1 MANTLEFLRGVD
13 RLHAFY
19 TENVRMLAHA
29 YDLTDEEASHLLANM
44 GFNNVSVSILRPPRV
59 DLLGGLGERPVDE
72 VHTHPVVDPEDAPR
86 PGSSGSGSSGQ
97 GTDDDG
103 GPAPS

>member
-29 YDLTDEEASHLLANM
+29 YDLTDEEASRLLSHT
-44 GFNNVSVSILRPPRV
+44 GFNNVAVAILREPRV
-59 DLLGGLGERPVDE
+59 DMLGTLGERPEDE
-72 VHTHPVVDPEDAPR
+72 N
-86 PGSSGSGSSGQ
+86 
-97 GTDDDG
+97 GTG
-103 GPAPS
+103 GL

>member
-29 YDLTDEEASHLLANM
+29 YDLTDEEASHVLANT
-44 GFNNVSVSILRPPRV
+44 GFNNVSVAILRPPRV
-59 DLLGGLGERPVDE
+59 DVLGGLGARPEDE
-72 VHTHPVVDPEDAPR
+72 DHTHPVVAPDA
-86 PGSSGSGSSGQ
+86 
-97 GTDDDG
+97 DDDG
-103 GPAPS
+103 PTPA

>member
-29 YDLTDEEASHLLANM
+29 YDLTDEEASQLLSNM
-44 GFNNVSVSILRPPRV
+44 GFNNVAVAILRKPRV
-59 DLLGGLGERPVDE
+59 DILGTLGARPEDE
-72 VHTHPVVDPEDAPR
+72 THTHPVVDPD
-86 PGSSGSGSSGQ
+86 
-97 GTDDDG
+97 TDDDA
-103 GPAPS
+103 GPASA